1 MSVAGGSILASSV
14 MYKSLSCHVSVQQQF
29 INSIYLKKTQHTCNH
44 EWEFNGVLY
53 VLLFRIFVNI
63 FLVRKTY
70 VILLQIMPVFS
81 NKSIFGLSYREIK
94 YIEVYLTT
102 FDKFYYFKQEIMT
115 AIQQVL

>member
-1 MSVAGGSILASSV
+1 
-14 MYKSLSCHVSVQQQF
+14 
-29 INSIYLKKTQHTCNH
+29 
-44 EWEFNGVLY
+44 
-53 VLLFRIFVNI
+53 
-63 FLVRKTY
+63 
-70 VILLQIMPVFS
+70 MPVFS